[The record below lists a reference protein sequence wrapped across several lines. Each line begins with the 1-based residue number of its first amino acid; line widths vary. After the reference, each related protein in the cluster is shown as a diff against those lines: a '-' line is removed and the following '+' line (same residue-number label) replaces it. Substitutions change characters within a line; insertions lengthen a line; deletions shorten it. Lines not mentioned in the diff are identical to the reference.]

1 MNAFWQTSDGD
12 CLDTPMAT
20 HEVIDR
26 FRDAIEAAGITPPDH
41 IEADGELHRFS
52 SNGKRGK
59 KDGAYTLH
67 LDGTPAGFFE
77 CWQQGIKE
85 TWSARNGARLDR
97 AQLARLRTSM
107 EQSRQ
112 HREEHQ
118 RRRAK
123 VAREIWDAAQ
133 PAQDSHPY
141 LMRKGVRVAGEIR
154 QADISRAEFFDDDT
168 KQGTMTNCLLVQ
180 VDGAQGLQSLQAI
193 APEGSF
199 KPFMSGGKIAEGCTI
214 LPGDSSTVYV
224 VEGLAT
230 GLTIHHAT
238 GSTVA
243 VAFNSGNVP
252 AIAKYMKADAPGA
265 RLIIAG
271 DNDHESDRNPGKAAA
286 EKAAADT
293 GAEIALPPSESGISD
308 WNDYQAAHGLES
320 VREALEGREKADADA
335 MLEVLEGAKAKN
347 LLAVEPPPMRYVV
360 DGLLPEPI
368 AAAIVAPGSTGK
380 SFWLMQLAASVC
392 TGVPFMGQ
400 AIPNPGAVL
409 MLGAEDDGDEVS
421 RRLHSI
427 VREYEWDGDRLDPE
441 TLGERF
447 YAFPLIGQDNRLVKD
462 GERDEAKISAIINM
476 ARAIPDLRLIILDPV
491 SRFRSGEENSND
503 DNTRF
508 AEALEHIRKETG
520 VTVLVAHHSRKG
532 SQGDSADDVR
542 GGSAFVDALRFVATL
557 AKLSFKDAERL
568 GMTPEEAANLVRFTI
583 VKANYKHDLVQQWM
597 RRGMGGVL
605 KPTDPPEEPPKR
617 TEVKGEERYAATLPK
632 LRGLV
637 RQKDGEGTP
646 LTRRALREYAGQ
658 AGMFGVGET
667 SLRGIVQ
674 RAIEEGEIHL
684 RDGGTLHLY

>member
-1 MNAFWQTSDGD
+1 MSTFWQTSAGD

-26 FRDAIEAAGITPPDH
+26 FRDAIAAAGITPPDH

-52 SNGKRGK
+52 TNGKTSDKAG
-59 KDGAYTLH
+59 YYCLH
-67 LDGTPAGFFE
+67 LDGVAAGHFG
-77 CWQQGIKE
+77 CWRQGIGQD
-85 TWSARNGARLDR
+85 WSARNGARLDR
-97 AQLARLRTSM
+97 AELAKLS
-107 EQSRQ
+107 ESIRQ
-112 HREEHQ
+112 REAEGE
-118 RRRAK
+118 RRQAARAQ
-123 VAREIWDAAQ
+123 VAQTIWDAAQ

-154 QADISRAEFFDDDT
+154 QADVSRAEFFGDDAKT
-168 KQGTMTNCLLVQ
+168 GTMENCLLVK
-180 VDGAQGLQSLQAI
+180 VEDAEGLQSLQAI
-193 APEGSF
+193 TPEGA
-199 KPFMSGGKIAEGCTI
+199 KPFMGGAKKAEGCTI
-214 LPGDSSTVYV
+214 LPGEASTLYI

-230 GLTIHHAT
+230 GLSIHQST
-238 GSTVA
+238 GATVA
-243 VAFNSGNVP
+243 VAFDSGNLPKV
-252 AIAKYMKADAPGA
+252 AKRMKAEAPGA

-271 DNDHESDRNPGKAAA
+271 DNDHESDKNPGKAAA
-286 EKAAADT
+286 DKAAADT
-293 GAEIALPPSESGISD
+293 GAEIALSPDESGVSD
-308 WNDYQAAHGLES
+308 WNDYHAAHGLES

-335 MLEVLEGAKAKN
+335 MLDALEGAKAKN

-368 AAAIVAPGSTGK
+368 AAAVVAPGSTGK
-380 SFWLMQLAASVC
+380 SFWLMQLAACVC

-409 MLGAEDDGDEVS
+409 MLGAEDDADEIS

-447 YAFPLIGQDNRLVKD
+447 YAFPLVGQDNRLVKD
-462 GERDEAKISAIINM
+462 GERDEAKINAIINM
-476 ARAIPDLRLIILDPV
+476 ARAITDLRLIILDPV

-532 SQGDSADDVR
+532 SNGDSADDVR

-557 AKLSFKDAERL
+557 AKLPFKEAERL
-568 GMTPEEAANLVRFTI
+568 GMSPEDAANLIRFTV
-583 VKANYKHDLVQQWM
+583 VKANYKHDMVMQWM

-617 TEVKGEERYAATLPK
+617 TEAKGEERYSAALPK
-632 LRGLV
+632 LRDLV
-637 RQKDGEGTP
+637 RQKDEEGKP

-658 AGMFGVGET
+658 AGLFGMGDQ
-667 SLRGIVQ
+667 SLRGVLS
-674 RAIEEGEIHL
+674 RAIEEGQVIAHE
-684 RDGGTLHLY
+684 DGTLRLW